1 MLATLEQNKTYLD
14 IATRKG
20 WTYTANS
27 YVICFRKGCPS
38 TCLSQTVSLTYWSPE
53 EEKRTEN
60 SREEQT
66 LTKESVGDLKK

>member
-20 WTYTANS
+20 WTNTANS

-53 EEKRTEN
+53 
-60 SREEQT
+60 T
-66 LTKESVGDLKK
+66 LTKESVGDLKKRNESPGK